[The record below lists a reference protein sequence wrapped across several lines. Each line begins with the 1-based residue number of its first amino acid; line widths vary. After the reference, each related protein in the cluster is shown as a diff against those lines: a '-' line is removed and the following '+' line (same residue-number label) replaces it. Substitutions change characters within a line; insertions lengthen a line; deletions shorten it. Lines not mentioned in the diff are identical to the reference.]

1 MINFH
6 PMVKKTGVNTEEL
19 GSAVRRRREQQ
30 NLSLRDV
37 ADQTGVS
44 ASTLSRIENGTAN
57 RTQTTSRAWRHGW
70 TCRSNA

>member
-37 ADQTGVS
+37 ADQTGERGAQGGLLV
-44 ASTLSRIENGTAN
+44 NGATGHHSSVN
-57 RTQTTSRAWRHGW
+57 RDAAFYPAVRYP
-70 TCRSNA
+70 